1 MMRGAASMLKELSAA
16 SSLPARTMSKA
27 KAGGGGDDASA
38 PSRGARSGQGPAEA
52 FDIWLQQGLHKL
64 YDSIAKEPIPDELL
78 KLIEQD
84 LSEREK

>member
-1 MMRGAASMLKELSAA
+1 MVRGAASMLKELTAA

-27 KAGGGGDDASA
+27 KSGGGDDAPA
-38 PSRGARSGQGPAEA
+38 PSRVARSGQGPAEA

-64 YDSIAKEPIPDELL
+64 YDSVAKEPVPDELL

-84 LSEREK
+84 LAEREK